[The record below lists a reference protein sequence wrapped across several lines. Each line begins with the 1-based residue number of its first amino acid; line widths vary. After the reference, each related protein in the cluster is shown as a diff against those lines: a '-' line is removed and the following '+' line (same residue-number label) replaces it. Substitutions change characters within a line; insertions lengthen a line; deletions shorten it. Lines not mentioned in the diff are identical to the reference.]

1 MKNEVSRIMC
11 PVCNGNNST
20 RKDNVSKAST
30 VITDVES
37 GEIICSKC
45 GMVINDRI
53 EDSTRPD
60 SRTFGNEQDY
70 NRVRLGPPTSIAY
83 HDMGLSTIIGRTDKD
98 ASGQKLDNATYS
110 RMRRLSTWN
119 VRTQLHK
126 STNRNYM
133 IAFRNLAKL
142 KDKLGLPNA
151 AVEKAAYTYRK
162 AQQRGIVRGRTVDSI
177 LCAAVYATCRE
188 LGIPKTLNEVAQASS
203 IREKR
208 VSKAYRILR
217 FELGI
222 SIPILDPIKC
232 VVKVAN
238 KVSLNERTKRKAFA
252 IMGQVTEKEIS
263 AGKDPMGLAATVI
276 YMSCLETGENKTQIE
291 IAKAAGVTDVTV
303 RNRHKDL
310 QNKLE
315 FVN

>member
-1 MKNEVSRIMC
+1 
-11 PVCNGNNST
+11 
-20 RKDNVSKAST
+20 
-30 VITDVES
+30 
-37 GEIICSKC
+37 
-45 GMVINDRI
+45 
-53 EDSTRPD
+53 
-60 SRTFGNEQDY
+60 
-70 NRVRLGPPTSIAY
+70 
-83 HDMGLSTIIGRTDKD
+83 MGLSTIIGRTDKD

-291 IAKAAGVTDVTV
+291 IAKAAGVTEVTV